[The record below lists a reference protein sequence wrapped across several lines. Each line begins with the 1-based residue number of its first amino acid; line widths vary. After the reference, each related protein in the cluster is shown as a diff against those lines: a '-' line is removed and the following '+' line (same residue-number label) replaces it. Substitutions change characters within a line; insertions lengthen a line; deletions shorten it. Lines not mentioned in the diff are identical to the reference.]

1 MGKIDWKALLDRCSH
16 KSVHDDA
23 LGRMIAGREK
33 VSGLAVSI
41 GVQCEGA
48 MPEGVVRFMQSLAG
62 VDDTS
67 GRRGEDEFVL
77 ICPSERGAS
86 AQRRLARI
94 SRELWDFQ
102 LESLGDFQILF
113 SWGGVEIDN
122 EPVEDAIEQAN
133 MRMQETRRA
142 RKTLLT
148 RRIRAA
154 SASPV
159 ADLS

>member
-1 MGKIDWKALLDRCSH
+1 MGKIDWKALLDRCSQ
-16 KSVHDDA
+16 KSTQDDA
-23 LGRMIAGREK
+23 LGRMIAGREN

-41 GVQCEGA
+41 GVQCDGA
-48 MPEGVVRFMQSLAG
+48 MPRKVIEFVQSLAG
-62 VDDTS
+62 AGETS
-67 GRRGEDEFVL
+67 GRRGEDEFLL
-77 ICPSERGAS
+77 ICPQERGAA

-142 RKTLLT
+142 RRTLMT
-148 RRIRAA
+148 RRIRVA

>member
-1 MGKIDWKALLDRCSH
+1 MGKIDWKALLERCSQ
-16 KSVHDDA
+16 KSTKDDA
-23 LGRMIAGREK
+23 LGRMIASREN

-41 GVQCEGA
+41 GVQCDGA
-48 MPEGVVRFMQSLAG
+48 MPHRVVEFVQSLAG
-62 VDDTS
+62 SGETS
-67 GRRGEDEFVL
+67 GRRGEDEFLL
-77 ICPSERGAS
+77 ICPQERGAA

-102 LESLGDFQILF
+102 LESLGDFRILF
-113 SWGGVEIDN
+113 SWGGVEVEN
-122 EPVEDAIEQAN
+122 EPIEDAIEQAN
-133 MRMQETRRA
+133 MRMRETQRA
-142 RKTLLT
+142 RQTLMT